1 MDNIFCALHFES
13 LVNEAENKEHTFV
26 LTIPCPILNKNFHVV
41 PFVFFYQSNIHS
53 GNCIFVSSILFYF
66 IVPVRLVLQPRLL
79 FVKP

>member
-41 PFVFFYQSNIHS
+41 PFVFFIKVIST
-53 GNCIFVSSILFYF
+53 VATASSCPPSCSISLF
-66 IVPVRLVLQPRLL
+66 R
-79 FVKP
+79 